1 MHFLRRF
8 QNFFQEK
15 TKKRQL
21 APRPPSQGLF
31 DREAAAASRYF
42 QSFKISSSAISRA
55 AFRLFCMM
63 LRICASSAD
72 FFFFFLSLSFWF

>member
-1 MHFLRRF
+1 LAAFSEL
-8 QNFFQEK
+8 FQEK

-21 APRPPSQGLF
+21 APRSPSQGLF
-31 DREAAAASRYF
+31 DREAAAASLYF

-72 FFFFFLSLSFWF
+72 CFFFFFLSLSFWF